1 MEYLRH
7 LRILNI
13 RECAEWG
20 SNSLEIVDR
29 SLEHLGK
36 LNFFLFFKG
45 RKCCKIVFALPTQE
59 Y

>member
-13 RECAEWG
+13 QECAEWG

-29 SLEHLGK
+29 SLEHVGK
-36 LNFFLFFKG
+36 LNFFFF
-45 RKCCKIVFALPTQE
+45 
-59 Y
+59 